1 VLSNGP
7 PAVPAAKRVYTRRSD
22 AFQDHAGE
30 GLL

>member
-1 VLSNGP
+1 MDHTGHKSVGM
-7 PAVPAAKRVYTRRSD
+7 VRVYTRRSD